1 MSTERIS
8 ADPFNVVVAGGGVA
22 ALEATLALKA
32 LAGDLVTARIVAP
45 NEDFVYR
52 PTAVCEPFGYRG
64 NERYSLQEIADD
76 IGVELVGEAVASI
89 ESSAQIVSTESS
101 VLHYDALLLAVGAR
115 PHPRYRHVVTLDDRI
130 LDEQLHGLVQ
140 DVEDGYTTRLAFVIP
155 GRMAWPLPIYEL
167 ALMTAGRA
175 YDMNVEL
182 SITVITPEEA
192 PLAIFGGEASRR
204 VSRLLAS
211 SQIDVI
217 TSAYAEVR
225 ARGLIEV
232 RPGDRSLKADRIVSL
247 PELSGPTLRGLPTG
261 EHGFIPVDSEGKVRG
276 LERVYAVGDAT
287 EFPIKHGGIA
297 AHQAD
302 VSARAIAALA
312 GAAVERTS
320 FTPELRG
327 LLLTGGKPL
336 FLKARITGGQGSAS
350 EVSEDPLWDPP
361 MKVSARYL
369 GPYLQHRQVA
379 ASPR

>member
-1 MSTERIS
+1 M
-8 ADPFNVVVAGGGVA
+8 VVAGGGVA

-32 LAGDLVTARIVAP
+32 LAGDLVTVRIVAP
-45 NEDFVYR
+45 NQNFVYR
-52 PTAVCEPFGYRG
+52 PTAVQEPFGYGG
-64 NERYSLQEIADD
+64 NEHYSLQEIADD
-76 IGVELVGEAVASI
+76 IGVELVSESVSSVDASAQVI
-89 ESSAQIVSTESS
+89 SAESSA
-101 VLHYDALLLAVGAR
+101 LHYDALLLAVGAR
-115 PHPRYRHVVTLDDRI
+115 PHPRYRHVVTVDDRI

-140 DVEDGYTTRLAFVIP
+140 DVEDGYTTRLAFLIP

-217 TSAYAEVR
+217 TSAYSEVR
-225 ARGLIEV
+225 ATGTIEV
-232 RPGDRSLKADRIVSL
+232 HPGNRSLKADRIVSL
-247 PELSGPTLRGLPTG
+247 PELSGPTLRGLPLG
-261 EHGFIPVDSEGKVRG
+261 ENGFIPVAPDGKVRG

-287 EFPIKHGGIA
+287 EFPVKHGGIA

-302 VSARAIAALA
+302 VSAGAIAALA
-312 GAAVERTS
+312 GAAVEQIPS
-320 FTPELRG
+320 GPELRG

-336 FLKARITGGQGSAS
+336 YMKAQIIGGHGAAS
-350 EVSEDPLWDPP
+350 QVSEDPLWDPP
-361 MKVSARYL
+361 TKISARYL

-379 ASPR
+379 ALPR